1 MDEQSKII
9 KRLKITLAPCASDGG
24 KTGLRFAWA
33 CFFFFFSL
41 PRLYIHCR
49 KLPFRAM
56 IFLPFRERPWAGEG
70 V

>member
-33 CFFFFFSL
+33 CFFFFF
-41 PRLYIHCR
+41 HCHV
-49 KLPFRAM
+49 F
-56 IFLPFRERPWAGEG
+56 IFIVESCRFVL
-70 V
+70 

>member
-33 CFFFFFSL
+33 CFFFFFIATSL
-41 PRLYIHCR
+41 YSLSKAAVSCYDI
-49 KLPFRAM
+49 LA
-56 IFLPFRERPWAGEG
+56 L
-70 V
+70 